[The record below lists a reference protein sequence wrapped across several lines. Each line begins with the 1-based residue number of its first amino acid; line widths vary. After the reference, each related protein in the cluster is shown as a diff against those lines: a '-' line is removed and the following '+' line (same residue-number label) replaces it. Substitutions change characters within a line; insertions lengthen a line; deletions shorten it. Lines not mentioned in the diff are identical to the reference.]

1 MKQTVHRH
9 FQGAWRNKKDNG
21 SRTILRG
28 MQPSWASRG
37 TTLMPEAYGSND
49 KKASF
54 SAITKAKMALEH
66 APTSADNQDKNPEL
80 HNSHKFLL
88 VLQLVIH

>member
-1 MKQTVHRH
+1 
-9 FQGAWRNKKDNG
+9 
-21 SRTILRG
+21 
-28 MQPSWASRG
+28 
-37 TTLMPEAYGSND
+37 MPEADGSND

-80 HNSHKFLL
+80 HSSHKFHPEPWSSFPRTPFRDYFR
-88 VLQLVIH
+88 VADQD